1 MLFEDII
8 FISNNESIDENIKF
22 NNVIYK
28 YSRTK
33 LNLSL
38 YDEINIYIPIP
49 LKYDIIFN
57 ITNILYNNYDTYY
70 KNNEYN
76 KIEYNE
82 TSINEYNETSRNKY
96 NETSKN
102 EYNETIKII
111 KIELCDGCSSAM
123 MDGPENIFNKI
134 CDIELNKDFNLPV
147 YLIPF
152 SSLFFKLTFDNI
164 QVNGITDNI
173 QITYTTGN
181 LQPQYRKNIIAPIEY
196 PLSHLINENGYMEN
210 KESINTSS
218 FNDTFN
224 IITKTNEYQ
233 FINKSKSIY
242 KLLTK
247 YDCPVKLFFGN
258 NVCIDT
264 NLLNID
270 LIPCI
275 ILYADVILINK
286 SNLPFNLSFKIINY
300 SQNEFIFIIDN
311 KNITL
316 KIKN

>member
-8 FISNNESIDENIKF
+8 FTNNNESIDENIKF
-22 NNVIYK
+22 NNVIYN

-33 LNLSL
+33 LNLPL

-49 LKYDIIFN
+49 LRYDIIFN
-57 ITNILYNNYDTYY
+57 ITNISYDTNHE
-70 KNNEYN
+70 NNKDNKIDYN
-76 KIEYNE
+76 K
-82 TSINEYNETSRNKY
+82 TSTIN
-96 NETSKN
+96 
-102 EYNETIKII
+102 
-111 KIELCDGCSSAM
+111 KIELCDGCNSAM
-123 MDGPENIFNKI
+123 MDGPKNIFNKI

-164 QVNGITDNI
+164 QVNCIPDNI

-196 PLSHLINENGYMEN
+196 PFSHLINENGYIEN

-258 NVCIDT
+258 NICIDT

-275 ILYADVILINK
+275 IPYVDVILINK
-286 SNLPFNLSFKIINY
+286 SNLPFNLSFKIIDY

-311 KNITL
+311 RNITL
-316 KIKN
+316 KIKNNSYELIS